1 MIEKNFVSQ
10 NLKQIRIKNF
20 ISKNLSRLG
29 ISNVRLER
37 SPLGDKIV
45 VETSRPG
52 IVVGRKGKNISMLTK
67 ELKSE
72 FALDNP
78 EIEVLEIENP
88 YLDAYFVADKIASSF
103 ERYGTKRFKGIMYSS
118 LDKILGSG
126 ALGAEIII
134 SGKIPGARAKTW
146 RSAVGYLKKS
156 GDIAVSEVRSA
167 KINVTLKS
175 GTAGIKVRIM
185 PPGIVLPD
193 TVTVSDDF
201 SKPEIEEIKEP
212 LVKEDNKSDSNGK
225 KE

>member
-1 MIEKNFVSQ
+1 MIEKNFISQ
-10 NLKQIRIKNF
+10 NLKQIRIKKF

-29 ISNVRLER
+29 ISNVKLER

-67 ELKSE
+67 ELKGE
-72 FALDNP
+72 FSLDNP
-78 EIEVLEIENP
+78 EIEVVEIESP

-118 LDKILGSG
+118 LEKIMGSG
-126 ALGAEIII
+126 ALGAEITI
-134 SGKIPGARAKTW
+134 SGKIPGARAKNW

-156 GDIAVSEVRSA
+156 GNIAVSDVKVA
-167 KINVTLKS
+167 KISVTLKS

-193 TVTVSDDF
+193 AVNFPQDF
-201 SKPEIEEIKEP
+201 SKPGIEE
-212 LVKEDNKSDSNGK
+212 VKEESYDQKDSK
-225 KE
+225 